1 MKTQYFN
8 LRETAE
14 QPNVIGVIKS
24 INGNFDLQKITEALE
39 SYFDE
44 EVLNVSI
51 MESDEYFGTISVQFN
66 LESRE
71 ETETVEGEET
81 FLYF

>member
-1 MKTQYFN
+1 MNTQYFN

-14 QPNVIGVIKS
+14 QPNVIGVIRS
-24 INGNFDLQKITEALE
+24 VNGNFDLQKITEALE

-44 EVLNVSI
+44 EVLNVNI
-51 MESDEYFGTISVQFN
+51 TEHDEYFGTISVQFN